1 MIDLQ
6 TLLDAIDQLEPE
18 ELEQIQARI
27 EQQRQTLYQKR
38 IDTEDPKMWIAGLH
52 AALAE
57 FREGITDEEW
67 QEISTAMNAEYV
79 EPEDPELFDWL
90 DDLPQDE
97 RFICS
102 IRIQCRN
109 GCRHN
114 RVQFRTKLTQ

>member
-97 RFICS
+97 R
-102 IRIQCRN
+102 
-109 GCRHN
+109 
-114 RVQFRTKLTQ
+114 